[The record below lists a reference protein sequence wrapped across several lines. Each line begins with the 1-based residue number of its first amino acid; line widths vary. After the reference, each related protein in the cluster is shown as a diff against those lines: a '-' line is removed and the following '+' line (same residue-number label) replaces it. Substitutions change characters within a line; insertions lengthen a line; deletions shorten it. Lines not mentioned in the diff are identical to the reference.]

1 MYENV
6 LFNHILLI
14 SALDNNNEL
23 YRSHIELKRRIVEL
37 CIQAVL
43 ADMKD
48 ANANTNDVYAM
59 AEVKKEYLVFFLQ
72 N

>member
-1 MYENV
+1 M
-6 LFNHILLI
+6 
-14 SALDNNNEL
+14 
-23 YRSHIELKRRIVEL
+23 EL

-59 AEVKKEYLVFFLQ
+59 AEVKKEYLVFFYKIKVSTLAQ
-72 N
+72 G